1 MTDAVLQRATA
12 RLVRLPGAGF
22 GPRLKLW
29 AGRVRRA
36 ERHRRELNGLSD
48 RELGDIGLS
57 RCHINVVAN
66 VTFSR

>member
-12 RLVRLPGAGF
+12 RPIGLPGAGA
-22 GPRLKLW
+22 RLKRW

-36 ERHRRELNGLSD
+36 ERHRRELNGLRD
-48 RELGDIGLS
+48 RELGDLGLS
-57 RCHINVVAN
+57 RCQINDVAN